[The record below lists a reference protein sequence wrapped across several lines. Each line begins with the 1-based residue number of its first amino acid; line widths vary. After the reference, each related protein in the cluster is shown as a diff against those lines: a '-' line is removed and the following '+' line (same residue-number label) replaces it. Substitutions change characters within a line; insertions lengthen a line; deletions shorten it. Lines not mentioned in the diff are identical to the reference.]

1 MPYDGSTWDETNPTN
16 STPANELDDIAIDI
30 KKGISGRL
38 NKEHAWPASQ
48 ASTAS
53 GGTHTYISF
62 APQTAAPSLPV
73 VLGTTQNGALYTTS
87 AGHSLIY
94 KNSAGSA
101 VTIVG
106 GATDTGGIT
115 PPGITVPYAGTTS
128 PAGWLMCDGSAVS
141 RTTYGRL
148 FNAIGTIW
156 GTGDNTTTFNVP
168 DIRGYAIV
176 CKSTGGIFAN
186 VAAKTGE
193 LTHVL
198 TIAEMPA
205 HAHGYIAPSGGT
217 LINTGGGGN
226 AHSSNIAL
234 TSTATGGDG
243 AHNNIQPSVVMNYII
258 KD

>member
-1 MPYDGSTWDETNPTN
+1 MAYDGSTWDETNPTN
-16 STPANELDDIAIDI
+16 ATPANELDDISVDI

-38 NKEHAWPASQ
+38 NKEHAWPSSQ

-87 AGHSLIY
+87 GGHSLIY

-106 GATDTGGIT
+106 GSADTGGIT

-141 RTTYGRL
+141 RTTYDRL

-168 DIRGYAIV
+168 DVRGYAIV
-176 CKSTGGIFAN
+176 CKSAGGIFAS

-205 HAHGYIAPSGGT
+205 HTHGLNTYND
-217 LINTGGGGN
+217 NTGSGN
-226 AHSSNIAL
+226 QTRGAAANTPVGSVTSS
-234 TSTATGGDG
+234 TGGDT
-243 AHNNIQPSVVMNYII
+243 AHNNVQPSVVMNYII